1 MKELLSELKAACQS
15 EPARSERESIEQG
28 PSTWFRG
35 KPAHASAGTVALEVG
50 DDAKVIINE
59 KDVRGVERDGER
71 YRVAVSTEA
80 HVLLRIDKLLK
91 ATPRTECGCEGDDRP
106 SSGTSRRQKGEGP
119 FGDIEIGD
127 IEVCR
132 LVCGDLWLGSI
143 RIPVCVPVDC
153 KIIKH

>member
-1 MKELLSELKAACQS
+1 VKELLSALKAACQS
-15 EPARSERESIEQG
+15 EPTPSERESIEQG

-71 YRVAVSTEA
+71 YRVAVSTES

-91 ATPRTECGCEGDDRP
+91 ATPRAECGCEGEQTQDAG
-106 SSGTSRRQKGEGP
+106 SSRRQKEKGP